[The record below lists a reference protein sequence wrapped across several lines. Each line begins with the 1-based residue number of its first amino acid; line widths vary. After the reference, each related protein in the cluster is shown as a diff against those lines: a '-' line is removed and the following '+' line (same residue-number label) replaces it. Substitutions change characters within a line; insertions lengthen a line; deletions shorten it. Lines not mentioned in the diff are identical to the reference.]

1 MMSIKETRIDKDLAA
16 KKLMVTREF
25 DAPPDLVWRAWT
37 EKELLDQWW
46 APHPWKTETKSMD
59 FREGGTWIYSMNGP
73 EGEKQWCREDY
84 IKIIAPKSFSAD
96 DAFCDE
102 KGKVDTNFPIM
113 HWKNNFIPTADGTRV
128 EVEINFDKE
137 EDIKTI
143 VEMGF
148 EQGFTAAHGNL
159 DELLAKMLK

>member
-16 KKLMVTREF
+16 KKLFVVREF

-84 IKIIAPKSFSAD
+84 LKIIPRKSFSAD

-102 KGKVDTNFPIM
+102 SGKPDANFPRM
-113 HWKNNFIPTADGTRV
+113 HWNNNFIPTPDGTRV

-159 DELLAKMLK
+159 DELLAKMQS